1 MSLSPHL
8 LPRPA
13 PGAFLLRVA
22 RAEGVYVY
30 DEEGRR
36 YLDGSAGPLAANLG
50 HGVPE
55 VLAAMERQLRLA
67 TFAHG
72 SEFTS
77 AAQERAAELL
87 ISFAPRGLSSV
98 FFVSG
103 GSEATEAAIKLAR
116 QYWVDAG
123 KPGKYKVIGKRA
135 SYHGAT
141 LGALSASGFVARR
154 APYEPL
160 LLPFPHIPEV
170 NCRQCPFGLTYGR
183 CHIECATALE
193 DAIMREGADTVA
205 AFIAEPV
212 SGAANAAVVPPPEYF
227 PLVREI
233 CTRHQI
239 LLIADEV
246 MTGLGRTGAN
256 FAVDHW
262 EVVPDILVC
271 AKGLGSG
278 YMPIGAVIAHE
289 EVTRAILRG
298 SGRFVHGHTYA
309 GNPLACAAAAAVL
322 EYLRDHDLVR
332 AAREKG
338 RQLAEEL
345 APLRDQPGVADVRGL
360 GLMWGVEFE
369 LPRDHPA
376 ASAPAAAVVASA
388 LHHGLLV
395 YPSGGALPG
404 SVPNQIL
411 IGPPLTIT
419 EPELAE
425 LGHLLRTSVAEAL
438 A

>member
-1 MSLSPHL
+1 MTHPPQSQHL
-8 LPRPA
+8 LPRGAPA
-13 PGAFLLRVA
+13 LRIH

-30 DEEGRR
+30 DTEGRR

-50 HGVPE
+50 HSVPE
-55 VLAAMERQLRLA
+55 ILAAMERQLRLA

-72 SEFTS
+72 SEFVS

-87 ISFAPRGLSSV
+87 VSFAPPGLSSV

-103 GSEATEAAIKLAR
+103 GSEATEAALKLAR

-123 KPGKYKVIGKRA
+123 RPGKYKIVGKRA

-141 LGALSASGFVARR
+141 LGALAASGFASRQ

-170 NCRQCPFGLTYGR
+170 YCRRCPFGLTYGR
-183 CHIECATALE
+183 CALECATALE
-193 DAIMREGADTVA
+193 ETIRREGAETVA
-205 AFIAEPV
+205 AVIVEPV
-212 SGAANAAVVPPPEYF
+212 SGAANAAVVPPPEYL
-227 PLVREI
+227 PLLREI
-233 CTRHQI
+233 CTRHEV

-262 EVVPDILVC
+262 GVVPDILVC
-271 AKGLGSG
+271 AKGLGAG
-278 YMPIGAVIAHE
+278 YMPIGAVVAHE
-289 EVTRAILRG
+289 RIARTILRG
-298 SGRFVHGHTYA
+298 SGRFLHGHTYA
-309 GNPLACAAAAAVL
+309 GNPLACATAAAVL
-322 EYLRDHDLVR
+322 AYLRDHDLVA
-332 AAREKG
+332 AARAKG
-338 RQLAEEL
+338 DLLRREL
-345 APLRDQPGVADVRGL
+345 EPLRDHPAVADVRGI

-369 LPRDHPA
+369 PPQDHPA
-376 ASAPAAAVVASA
+376 ASSPAAAVVASA
-388 LHHGLLV
+388 LRHGLLV
-395 YPSGGALPG
+395 YPAGGALPG

-411 IGPPLTIT
+411 VGPPLTIA
-419 EPELAE
+419 EPELVL
-425 LGHLLRTSVAEAL
+425 LGRLLRASVAQAF